1 MEGFRTL
8 KYVIGNKKDL
18 KLRKGVLS
26 QEDLDKLNAYDDVYF
41 QEVSALTN
49 YAVREVFDEVI
60 LTLNS
65 YRQQAQVEEEDDDED
80 EN

>member
-1 MEGFRTL
+1 MGGESSRTL

-41 QEVSALTN
+41 
-49 YAVREVFDEVI
+49 
-60 LTLNS
+60 
-65 YRQQAQVEEEDDDED
+65 
-80 EN
+80 